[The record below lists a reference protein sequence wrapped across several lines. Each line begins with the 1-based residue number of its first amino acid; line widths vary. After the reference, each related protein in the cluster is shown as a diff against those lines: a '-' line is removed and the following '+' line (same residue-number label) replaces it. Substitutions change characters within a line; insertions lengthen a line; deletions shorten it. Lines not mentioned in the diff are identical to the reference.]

1 MCEGK
6 VCARLKCVHGEIVC
20 EEKLCGGEKCVRG
33 GKICASAC
41 GKQIVG
47 LWKTNC
53 GRVENELL
61 AYEKRIMGV

>member
-1 MCEGK
+1 MSVCACPCVCVCACVCEGK

-33 GKICASAC
+33 GKMCASAC

-53 GRVENELL
+53 
-61 AYEKRIMGV
+61 